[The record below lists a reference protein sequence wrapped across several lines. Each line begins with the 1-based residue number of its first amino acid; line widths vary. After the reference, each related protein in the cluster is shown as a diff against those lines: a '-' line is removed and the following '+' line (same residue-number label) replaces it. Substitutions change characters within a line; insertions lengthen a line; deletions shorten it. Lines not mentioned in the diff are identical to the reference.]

1 MLLFFFP
8 SCIDFGFRAI
18 GLNGRVLAIFSGFL
32 LCFLGLGVMNL
43 LLFWLWINGRRKK
56 TGLAWPDVCQIG
68 EERIPAWPGRIDVC
82 QFFFLKRTKIL
93 AACIEIH
100 AARISKKINSCQ
112 PRIFSTL
119 LNDTWL
125 NSHIYK
131 GTRG

>member
-8 SCIDFGFRAI
+8 SCIDFGFRAT

-43 LLFWLWINGRRKK
+43 LLFWLWINGRRKN

-68 EERIPAWPGRIDVC
+68 EEKKNRTKFCSVFS
-82 QFFFLKRTKIL
+82 FFFFKKRTKIL

-100 AARISKKINSCQ
+100 VARISKKINSC
-112 PRIFSTL
+112 
-119 LNDTWL
+119 
-125 NSHIYK
+125 
-131 GTRG
+131 